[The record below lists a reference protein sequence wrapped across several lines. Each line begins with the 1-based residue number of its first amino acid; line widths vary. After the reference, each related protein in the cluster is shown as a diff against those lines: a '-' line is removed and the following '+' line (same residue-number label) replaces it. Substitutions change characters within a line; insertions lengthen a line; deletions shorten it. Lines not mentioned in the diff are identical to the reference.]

1 MVFKKEGR
9 IPEEEEGQAG
19 CEQGGKTSEQLS
31 GQGGDEASHLN
42 NIIAIIISIITTTM
56 IIITTTII
64 MIMIIRGT
72 PESPPQCPLIWWM
85 R

>member
-1 MVFKKEGR
+1 MVFKEGR

-42 NIIAIIISIITTTM
+42 NIIAIIIMNDHHHHHDHHHHYHDHQRDT
-56 IIITTTII
+56 
-64 MIMIIRGT
+64 
-72 PESPPQCPLIWWM
+72 
-85 R
+85 

>member
-1 MVFKKEGR
+1 MFKKEGR

-42 NIIAIIISIITTTM
+42 NIIAIIIMIITTIM
-56 IIITTTII
+56 IIITT
-64 MIMIIRGT
+64 IMIIRGT